1 MIAANKGC
9 GCAVLRRASMT
20 GSLSSASGL
29 GSSSKLRRSSSSLY
43 LQGLTVDSCGS
54 PSQLSPSSS
63 SFSHG
68 PSTSVDQLQ
77 QTLEALD
84 LCGVPTLPTP
94 APSDAEGKA
103 VVLQTLLVLVALKV
117 IPGYLLE
124 LLQNMDLQGVPLV
137 IALGLVPTMMLKLK
151 KRENRN
157 DESLSS
163 TSTGLMSSL
172 ESRISMVSLSE
183 LESHIRNSQL
193 RVGLDDV
200 EDNHSVSH
208 QDPVRTTS
216 SNSLHD
222 GEGGADDWGQFAY
235 YDETFP
241 EQDAPATMMMRSGSQ
256 ASSGRTSSLQTLLE
270 MDEEEDEEW
279 DEDFVRSCT
288 F

>member
-1 MIAANKGC
+1 
-9 GCAVLRRASMT
+9 
-20 GSLSSASGL
+20 
-29 GSSSKLRRSSSSLY
+29 
-43 LQGLTVDSCGS
+43 
-54 PSQLSPSSS
+54 
-63 SFSHG
+63 
-68 PSTSVDQLQ
+68 
-77 QTLEALD
+77 
-84 LCGVPTLPTP
+84 LCGVSTLPTP

-117 IPGYLLE
+117 IPGYVLE

>member
-1 MIAANKGC
+1 
-9 GCAVLRRASMT
+9 MT

-63 SFSHG
+63 FSRG

-84 LCGVPTLPTP
+84 LCGVSTLPTP

-117 IPGYLLE
+117 IPGYVLE

-137 IALGLVPTMMLKLK
+137 IVLGLVPTMMLKLK

-193 RVGLDDV
+193 RVGLDGG
-200 EDNHSVSH
+200 EDNYSASH
-208 QDPVRTTS
+208 QDPVRATS
-216 SNSLHD
+216 SNSLQD
-222 GEGGADDWGQFAY
+222 GEGGGADDWGQFAY

-256 ASSGRTSSLQTLLE
+256 ASSGRTSSLQTLQE
-270 MDEEEDEEW
+270 MDEEEDEAW
-279 DEDFVRSCT
+279 DDDFVRSCT

>member
-20 GSLSSASGL
+20 GSLSSSSGL

-63 SFSHG
+63 FSHG

-84 LCGVPTLPTP
+84 LCGVSTLPTP
-94 APSDAEGKA
+94 APADAEGKA

-137 IALGLVPTMMLKLK
+137 IVLGLVPTMMLKLN
-151 KRENRN
+151 KRESRN

-172 ESRISMVSLSE
+172 ESRISMVSLTE
-183 LESHIRNSQL
+183 LESLIRNSQL
-193 RVGLDDV
+193 RVGLDDG
-200 EDNHSVSH
+200 EGNYSASH
-208 QDPVRTTS
+208 QEPVRTTS
-216 SNSLHD
+216 SDSLQD
-222 GEGGADDWGQFAY
+222 GEGGGGGDDWGQFAY

-241 EQDAPATMMMRSGSQ
+241 EQDAPAAMMRSGSQ
-256 ASSGRTSSLQTLLE
+256 ASSGRSSSLQTLLE

-279 DEDFVRSCT
+279 DDDFVRSCT

>member
-1 MIAANKGC
+1 M
-9 GCAVLRRASMT
+9 
-20 GSLSSASGL
+20 
-29 GSSSKLRRSSSSLY
+29 
-43 LQGLTVDSCGS
+43 DSCGS
-54 PSQLSPSSS
+54 PSQSPSA

-68 PSTSVDQLQ
+68 HSTSVDQLQ

-84 LCGVPTLPTP
+84 VCGVVSTLPTP

-151 KRENRN
+151 RGEGRN

-172 ESRISMVSLSE
+172 ESRVSMVTLSE
-183 LESHIRNSQL
+183 LESHIHNSQL
-193 RVGLDDV
+193 RVGRDDV
-200 EDNHSVSH
+200 EDDNYSLSH

-216 SNSLHD
+216 SESLQD
-222 GEGGADDWGQFAY
+222 GESGGG
-235 YDETFP
+235 
-241 EQDAPATMMMRSGSQ
+241 GSL
-256 ASSGRTSSLQTLLE
+256 AGSAGSSGCRAKARGGGNGTGEVGRVPL
-270 MDEEEDEEW
+270 
-279 DEDFVRSCT
+279 R
-288 F
+288 